1 MGGATR
7 RLEVAVMGLGR
18 LGSACANALIDESDL
33 ALAGIVRRPGSL
45 GPLAGRLK
53 RFPVVAHVRDLPA
66 VDVALVC
73 VPTDAAPG
81 MARELL
87 QARIPMVEC
96 ACLEGHALAEHHAE
110 LDDVAKGH
118 RVTAIVG
125 AGWNPGV
132 LPLFTRAF
140 EILIP
145 RGQSV
150 FHRHPGVS
158 LYHSA
163 AVAHVRG
170 VKDALAGE
178 YRGADGTLQRYVYV
192 ELQRGADFAQVRTDI
207 AADPLFAGEATQ
219 VFQLDS
225 LSAIEAGEGQ
235 GMVLERRAV
244 AEPGMHASLLLEAR
258 FELAEFAARVM
269 LDAAR
274 RIPGLRHGAHR
285 YALEI

>member
-1 MGGATR
+1 MKK
-7 RLEVAVMGLGR
+7 LQVAVIGLGR
-18 LGSACANALIDESDL
+18 LGSACAHALIDESEL

-45 GPLAGRLK
+45 GPLPGRLQH
-53 RFPVVAHVRDLPA
+53 FPAVPHVRDLPE

-73 VPTDAAPG
+73 VPIDTVAG
-81 MARELL
+81 VARELL
-87 QARIPMVEC
+87 QARIPIVEC
-96 ACLEGHALAEHHAE
+96 ASLEGHSLEAYHAE

-145 RGQSV
+145 RGHNV

-158 LYHSA
+158 LHHSA
-163 AVAHVRG
+163 AVAQLRG
-170 VKDALAGE
+170 VKGALAGE
-178 YRGADGTLQRYVYV
+178 YRGADGALQCYVYV
-192 ELQRGADFAQVRTDI
+192 ELQRGADFEQVRAAI

-219 VFQLDS
+219 IFQLES
-225 LSAIEAGEGQ
+225 LSELEAEEGQ
-235 GMVLERRAV
+235 GMVLERRSV
-244 AEPGMHASLLLEAR
+244 AESGLHASLLLEAR
-258 FELAEFAARVM
+258 FELAAFAARVM

-274 RIPGLRHGAHR
+274 RIPALRHGAHG
-285 YALEI
+285 YALGI